1 MGESIT
7 EGIELLKS
15 EMDYPEHRGSF
26 AIGAYADLV
35 LYHLPP
41 IVQEFRA
48 EQPLVQIK
56 LTAGSYS
63 NLMGMVSSGEL
74 DIIIGTRPQPES
86 QSLEFRPLFESDFV
100 LMTPIGHELLE
111 LPEISLVDIAQWP
124 LFVLEPASFSRRAL
138 EQALKQEGLRYDIAL
153 EITIAEIAKRY
164 VEIGM
169 GIAVILEYGL
179 QPEDRDKAGI
189 RKLTDIFPS
198 AQMGLITLRGK
209 YLGRSAGR
217 FIELLEDRLGQ
228 APRLPVTLDDQ
239 VGAGAAERASD

>member
-1 MGESIT
+1 M
-7 EGIELLKS
+7 
-15 EMDYPEHRGSF
+15 
-26 AIGAYADLV
+26 
-35 LYHLPP
+35 
-41 IVQEFRA
+41 
-48 EQPLVQIK
+48 
-56 LTAGSYS
+56 
-63 NLMGMVSSGEL
+63 
-74 DIIIGTRPQPES
+74 
-86 QSLEFRPLFESDFV
+86 
-100 LMTPIGHELLE
+100 
-111 LPEISLVDIAQWP
+111 
-124 LFVLEPASFSRRAL
+124 
-138 EQALKQEGLRYDIAL
+138 KQEGLRYDIAL
-153 EITIAEIAKRY
+153 EIPIAEIAKRY

-169 GIAVILEYGL
+169 GIAVILEYGV